1 MYSNGSSHFSKQKM
15 QAQRKM
21 HYHSKGK
28 SCGYYMRIIFFFSSL
43 IQSLIIVSLVLF
55 LVYGKPQDSASTARV
70 EDLEKSFSR
79 LSIENVAL
87 RAQRKNLTNL
97 LNVTLIEKARNDWD
111 LARLR
116 YFSNIS
122 ASIIQ
127 DLDRKV
133 QQCQV
138 DLTLCRSRGIPNGQ
152 CPPMNPGHCRCDMFV
167 EQLRARLDL
176 VASNFTQ
183 TTQVMRRELD
193 QTAKER
199 DTLHLTVIGLRR
211 DKFMHEKEVELYK
224 QRCKEDFVESLSGVS
239 NVTKAFLLKVESLF
253 PTHIAF
259 QLTCPKQREHLE
271 QIRTNCTSLSREVE
285 DKFQRY
291 LNNVGNHVSGIQGE
305 NSRLKAEN
313 WRLNDDYRTCS
324 QNRTGIIQQH
334 KQNIN
339 KLQQKH
345 DTEKEALL
353 IDKMKLNGE
362 IEVLNN
368 NVRYKSM
375 EVEHIKEQL
384 RQLNMSC
391 MAKMGMGFPGGAG
404 GGQFSRMGSGST
416 YGSYGSTANKPVSPA
431 LNSPSSSVLS
441 TGYGSS
447 GGYGA
452 NRQGSTGSGSSS
464 SSTGYGS
471 SSGYGTNRQGS
482 TGSGSTGSGS
492 SSSSTGYGSS
502 SGYGTNRQGSTGS
515 GSTGSG
521 SSSSSTG
528 YGSSSG
534 YGTNRQASTGSGSTG
549 SGSSSSST
557 GYGSSSGYGT
567 NRQASTGSGSTGSG
581 SSSSSTGYGSSSGY
595 GTNRQASTG
604 SGSTGSGS
612 SSSSTGYG
620 SSSGY
625 GASRQGSTGSG
636 STGSGSSSSS
646 TGYGSS
652 SGVGVSKPGST
663 GSGSSSSSTGYG
675 SSSGVGVS
683 KQGSTGSGSSVS
695 SSGSAVSGRGPS
707 TAGSSVGSVGSS
719 QNVGSSG
726 TGVNKPAASAKSP
739 TSSGSTASTSKSG
752 SGSSGWWWGGGSS
765 SQSKTGSGTAKGPS
779 SGTSYGGSSSAGR
792 TNGLAGGSVSVAQH
806 LQDLQRLINP
816 STRSGPEDR
825 QDLSRMM
832 G

>member
-452 NRQGSTGSGSSS
+452 NRQGSTGSGS
-464 SSTGYGS
+464 
-471 SSGYGTNRQGS
+471 
-482 TGSGSTGSGS
+482 TGSGS

-502 SGYGTNRQGSTGS
+502 SGVGVSKP
-515 GSTGSG
+515 
-521 SSSSSTG
+521 
-528 YGSSSG
+528 
-534 YGTNRQASTGSGSTG
+534 
-549 SGSSSSST
+549 
-557 GYGSSSGYGT
+557 
-567 NRQASTGSGSTGSG
+567 
-581 SSSSSTGYGSSSGY
+581 
-595 GTNRQASTG
+595 
-604 SGSTGSGS
+604 
-612 SSSSTGYG
+612 
-620 SSSGY
+620 
-625 GASRQGSTGSG
+625 G

>member
-595 GTNRQASTG
+595 G
-604 SGSTGSGS
+604 
-612 SSSSTGYG
+612 
-620 SSSGY
+620 
-625 GASRQGSTGSG
+625 ASRQGSTGS
-636 STGSGSSSSS
+636 
-646 TGYGSS
+646 
-652 SGVGVSKPGST
+652 GST

>member
-595 GTNRQASTG
+595 G
-604 SGSTGSGS
+604 
-612 SSSSTGYG
+612 
-620 SSSGY
+620 
-625 GASRQGSTGSG
+625 ASRQGSTGSG

>member
-1 MYSNGSSHFSKQKM
+1 
-15 QAQRKM
+15 
-21 HYHSKGK
+21 
-28 SCGYYMRIIFFFSSL
+28 
-43 IQSLIIVSLVLF
+43 
-55 LVYGKPQDSASTARV
+55 
-70 EDLEKSFSR
+70 
-79 LSIENVAL
+79 
-87 RAQRKNLTNL
+87 
-97 LNVTLIEKARNDWD
+97 
-111 LARLR
+111 
-116 YFSNIS
+116 
-122 ASIIQ
+122 
-127 DLDRKV
+127 
-133 QQCQV
+133 
-138 DLTLCRSRGIPNGQ
+138 
-152 CPPMNPGHCRCDMFV
+152 MFV

-452 NRQGSTGSGSSS
+452 NRQGSTGSGS
-464 SSTGYGS
+464 
-471 SSGYGTNRQGS
+471 
-482 TGSGSTGSGS
+482 
-492 SSSSTGYGSS
+492 
-502 SGYGTNRQGSTGS
+502 
-515 GSTGSG
+515 
-521 SSSSSTG
+521 
-528 YGSSSG
+528 
-534 YGTNRQASTGSGSTG
+534 
-549 SGSSSSST
+549 
-557 GYGSSSGYGT
+557 
-567 NRQASTGSGSTGSG
+567 TGSG

-625 GASRQGSTGSG
+625 GASRQGSTGSGSTGSGSSSSSTGYGSSSGVGVSKPG

>member
-534 YGTNRQASTGSGSTG
+534 YG
-549 SGSSSSST
+549 
-557 GYGSSSGYGT
+557 
-567 NRQASTGSGSTGSG
+567 
-581 SSSSSTGYGSSSGY
+581 
-595 GTNRQASTG
+595 
-604 SGSTGSGS
+604 
-612 SSSSTGYG
+612 
-620 SSSGY
+620 
-625 GASRQGSTGSG
+625 ASRQGSTGSG